1 MTRFAPSAVF
11 MLASLLP
18 GACLLAGAFLG
29 GVWSAAGLITMTLVV
44 FLCDRAS
51 FAARAGPG
59 LAKVQPLLIAG
70 LHFTIL
76 PAVLLAIGMPGHLSG
91 AETVLL
97 LLGAGLFFGQVSNA
111 CAHEL
116 IHRQSRAARRLG
128 AAIYVSLLN
137 GQHVSAHL
145 LVHHVHA
152 GTDKDPNSAPLGQS
166 FWQFAARASVTEFAA
181 GWRAETARQRP
192 GQLHPYAIWLGGA
205 AFTLV
210 TAGLLAGVAGIA
222 ALIAMSVYAQLQ
234 LLLSDYLQHY
244 GLRRRRVAGGRT
256 EPMGPQH
263 SWNAPQPWSA
273 ALMLNAPLH
282 SDHHMHPGRSFDQL
296 YLDPDRAPVLP
307 RSVPVMGALAFVPP
321 LWRRVMDPRVRRLT
335 GEMPRSSEPDTRPSA
350 STETLSI

>member
-1 MTRFAPSAVF
+1 
-11 MLASLLP
+11 
-18 GACLLAGAFLG
+18 
-29 GVWSAAGLITMTLVV
+29 MTLVV
-44 FLCDRAS
+44 ILCDRAGV
-51 FAARAGPG
+51 AARAGAG
-59 LAKVQPLLIAG
+59 MATGQPLLIAA

-76 PAVLLAIGMPGHLSG
+76 PAVLLAVGLPGHLNG
-91 AETVLL
+91 AETALL
-97 LLGAGLFFGQVSNA
+97 LMGAGLFFGQVSNA

-116 IHRQSRAARRLG
+116 IHRQGRAARRLG

-166 FWQFAARASVTEFAA
+166 FWRFAARASVTEFTA
-181 GWRAETARQRP
+181 GWRAENARQRP
-192 GQLHPYAIWLGGA
+192 GQLHPYAVWLGGA
-205 AFTLV
+205 ALSL
-210 TAGLLAGVAGIA
+210 ALASLLAGAAGTVA
-222 ALIAMSVYAQLQ
+222 LLAMSAYAHLQ

-244 GLRRRRVAGGRT
+244 GLRRQVVGGRT

-296 YLDPDRAPVLP
+296 RLDRNRAPVLP

-335 GEMPRSSEPDTRPSA
+335 GEVPHTPATGIRLPA
-350 STETLSI
+350 STETLGI